1 MKKIFLVIF
10 FIAAAIIVTAQ
21 KARLNAYGMYSFDD
35 KFDSY
40 YDPHN
45 YYNGT
50 LKGSFAYGAGVEF
63 MVKPHNCIE
72 LQWQHQS
79 TTAPTS
85 YWDGNAVLQEKH
97 TTFDVNIDYLL
108 IGGDGHFANPAGK
121 VEGYGGAFLGMAFL
135 GAKNPNNNNHNTA
148 SKFAWGFRLGCN
160 IWAND
165 KIGVKLQGQLLSI
178 SQGAGGGLYF
188 GTGGVGAG
196 VSSYSSVYQFQLG
209 GGLTFKL
216 GH

>member
-1 MKKIFLVIF
+1 MKKISLVIL
-10 FIAAAIIVTAQ
+10 FIATAIIVTAQ
-21 KARLNAYGMYSFDD
+21 NTRLNAYGMYSFDD
-35 KFDSY
+35 DFDSY
-40 YDPHN
+40 YDPYN

-79 TTAPTS
+79 TTAPTQYIGGITS
-85 YWDGNAVLQEKH
+85 NLK
-97 TTFDVNIDYLL
+97 TTNFDVNIDYLL
-108 IGGDGHFANPAGK
+108 IGGDGHFSKPEGK
-121 VEGYGGAFLGMAFL
+121 AEGYGGFFLGCAFL
-135 GAKNPNNNNHNTA
+135 GAKNPDNGNHNTA
-148 SKFAWGFRLGCN
+148 TKFAWGFRLGCN

-165 KIGVKLQGQLLSI
+165 KMGIKLQGQLLSI

>member
-1 MKKIFLVIF
+1 MKKFLLMVLLF
-10 FIAAAIIVTAQ
+10 SAAIVASAQ

-40 YDPHN
+40 YSN
-45 YYNGT
+45 SGYYDGT

-79 TTAPTS
+79 TTAPTT
-85 YWDGNAVLQEKH
+85 YPGGLNNALK
-97 TTFDVNIDYLL
+97 TTNFDINIDYLL
-108 IGGDGHFANPAGK
+108 IGGDGHFAKPDGK
-121 VEGYGGAFLGMAFL
+121 VEGYGGVFLGMAFL
-135 GAKNPNNNNHNTA
+135 GAKNPENNNHNTS

-165 KIGVKLQGQLLSI
+165 KIGIKLQGQLLSI
-178 SQGAGGGLYF
+178 SQGAGGGFYF
-188 GTGGVGAG
+188 GTGGAGAG

>member
-1 MKKIFLVIF
+1 MKKIFLLVLLISTG
-10 FIAAAIIVTAQ
+10 IVAIAQ

-35 KFDSY
+35 NFDSY
-40 YDPHN
+40 YDQYN

-79 TTAPTS
+79 TTAPTT
-85 YWDGNAVLQEKH
+85 YIGGIGNTLK
-97 TTFDVNIDYLL
+97 TTNFDINIDYLL
-108 IGGDGHFANPAGK
+108 IGGDGHFAKPDGK
-121 VEGYGGAFLGMAFL
+121 VEGYGGVFLGMAFL
-135 GAKNPNNNNHNTA
+135 GAKNPDNQNHNTA

-178 SQGAGGGLYF
+178 SQGAGGGFYF